1 MPALASIALA
11 GEMVFASP
19 AVPVLPYLTP
29 AETATVQLQ
38 RDAKTRV
45 IVDVH
50 RVDILL
56 TVTDRKGR
64 FITELVKDQFEV
76 IEDDRPQKILGF
88 STRSELPLRLAI
100 LLDTSNSIRPR
111 FRFIQ
116 EAAIEFVTAVVRP
129 RLDKAMVVSFDTR
142 VEEAAEMADDPEKLA
157 DVIRELRV
165 GGGTSLY
172 DAIYIAC
179 RDRLSADE
187 PRHQSRRAL
196 IVLSDGEDNQSHQT
210 RDQALEM
217 AQKAGVVI
225 YAVSTNEKRLESR
238 GDRVL
243 KYLAEETGGL
253 AFFPFRME
261 DLNRSFRQ
269 LADELRHQYN
279 IYYRPDPM
287 KSDGQYHAVSVRV
300 KGRKDLVVRARKG
313 YYAPRL

>member
-1 MPALASIALA
+1 MSALASIVLA
-11 GEMVFASP
+11 GVLGAATP
-19 AVPVLPYLTP
+19 AALVALHPNP
-29 AETATVQLQ
+29 AETVAVQLQ

-45 IVDVH
+45 VLDVD

-64 FITELVKDQFEV
+64 FITELVQDQFEV
-76 IEDDRPQKILGF
+76 IEDGHPQKILGF

-100 LLDTSNSIRPR
+100 LLDTSNSVRPR

-116 EAAIEFVTAVVRP
+116 DAAIEFVTAVVRP
-129 RLDKAMVVSFDTR
+129 RLDKAVVMSFDTR
-142 VEEAAEMADDPEKLA
+142 VEKAAEMADDPEKVA
-157 DVIRELRV
+157 DVIRDLRV

-179 RDRLSADE
+179 RDRLTAGE

-196 IVLSDGEDNQSHQT
+196 IVLTDGEDNQSHNT

-217 AQKAGVVI
+217 AQKADTVI
-225 YAVSTNEKRLESR
+225 YAVSTNEKRLDNH

-253 AFFPFRME
+253 AFFPFRVE
-261 DLNRSFRQ
+261 ELSRSFRQ
-269 LADELRHQYN
+269 LASELRYQYN
-279 IYYRPDPM
+279 IYYRPDPV
-287 KSDGQYHAVSVRV
+287 KSDGRFHAVSVRV
-300 KGRKDLVVRARKG
+300 KGRKDLVVRTRKG